1 MATANLNNESSTID
15 TSNDGIII
23 VDNMQSIRG
32 GRTLAVDQN
41 VFSDQVIP
49 AGHVVIKETA
59 TGDYKPMPIVNEPNG
74 VATVNSLVGGTG
86 YTTGTY
92 ENVPLQGGSGSG
104 ALGTVVVGAGGDVT
118 GVTITKKG
126 KDYKVGD
133 VLTVPGA
140 YAGGTA
146 TTNSTVTVATLAGG
160 TYDALPSGHTYAGI
174 NISTIPV
181 TKPFAGILVRGTVN
195 PTPMKYDI
203 SGILAAVKTALPLID
218 FRAD

>member
-23 VDNMQSIRG
+23 VDNFQSIRG
-32 GRTLAVDQN
+32 GRTLAVDSN
-41 VFSDQVIP
+41 VYSDQVIP
-49 AGHVVIKETA
+49 SGHVVIKETA

-74 VATVNSLVGGTG
+74 VATTGSLVAGTG
-86 YTTGTY
+86 YTNGTY

-104 ALGTVVVGAGGDVT
+104 ALATVVVASTVVSS
-118 GVTITKKG
+118 VTITKKG
-126 KDYKVGD
+126 KDYVVGD

-146 TTNSTVTVATLAGG
+146 TTNSTVTVATLAAG
-160 TYDALPSGHTYAGI
+160 TYDSLPSGHTYAGI

-203 SGILAAVKTALPLID
+203 SGILSAVKTALPLID
-218 FRAD
+218 FRTD

>member
-1 MATANLNNESSTID
+1 MATANLNNSSSTID
-15 TSNDGIII
+15 TSKDGIII
-23 VDNMQSIRG
+23 VDNFQSIRG
-32 GRTLAVDQN
+32 GRTLAVDAN

-74 VATVNSLVGGTG
+74 VATTGSLVAGTG
-86 YTTGTY
+86 YTNGTY

-104 ALGTVVVGAGGDVT
+104 VLATVVVASTVVST
-118 GVTITKKG
+118 VTITKKG
-126 KDYKVGD
+126 KDYVVGD

-146 TTNSTVTVATLAGG
+146 TTNSTVTVATLAAG

-203 SGILAAVKTALPLID
+203 YWYFISSKNCFAGVD

>member
-1 MATANLNNESSTID
+1 MATANLNNSSSTVT

-23 VDNMQSIRG
+23 VDNFQSIRG
-32 GRTLAVDQN
+32 GRTLVVDAN

-49 AGHVVIKETA
+49 SGHVIIKETA
-59 TGDYKPMPIVNEPNG
+59 TGDHKPMPVVNEPNG
-74 VATVNSLVGGTG
+74 VATTSGLVAGTG
-86 YTTGTY
+86 YTNGTY
-92 ENVPLQGGSGSG
+92 ENVPLQGGSGVG
-104 ALGTVVVGAGGDVT
+104 VLATVVVASTVVST
-118 GVTITKKG
+118 VTITKKG

-133 VLTVPGA
+133 VLTVPGT

-146 TTNSTVTVATLAGG
+146 TTNSTVNVATLAAG

-203 SGILAAVKTALPLID
+203 TSILSAVKTALPGVD